1 MKPIVV
7 FTTFW
12 EANAIIEDEYFI
24 FMEENKLYRCRLLRN
39 KLAPIN
45 YRVFSIALSHPP
57 LKSMPEIKSQFK
69 ELVRIDDFCPT
80 YEMLQKYKGDKD
92 WEYYTKKYRKLLK
105 ERKGFIKEWVDSLLP
120 DTIYFL
126 CCWENTIGES
136 KCHRQLLYE
145 ALSASK
151 RMVEKAFFVY
161 RHGNKENTIEKWNV
175 FQVMNFPVGG
185 SNTIAIDPGTPVT
198 IGTNGL
204 AETFGLSLGAQVGVV
219 ESSTSIGDTLI
230 QFNDLINSSL
240 FTSISNGTI
249 PTSYSSKSNV
259 EKDMDDFYL
268 DEGEDNYSP

>member
-1 MKPIVV
+1 
-7 FTTFW
+7 
-12 EANAIIEDEYFI
+12 
-24 FMEENKLYRCRLLRN
+24 
-39 KLAPIN
+39 
-45 YRVFSIALSHPP
+45 
-57 LKSMPEIKSQFK
+57 
-69 ELVRIDDFCPT
+69 
-80 YEMLQKYKGDKD
+80 
-92 WEYYTKKYRKLLK
+92 
-105 ERKGFIKEWVDSLLP
+105 
-120 DTIYFL
+120 
-126 CCWENTIGES
+126 
-136 KCHRQLLYE
+136 
-145 ALSASK
+145 
-151 RMVEKAFFVY
+151 MVEKAFFVY